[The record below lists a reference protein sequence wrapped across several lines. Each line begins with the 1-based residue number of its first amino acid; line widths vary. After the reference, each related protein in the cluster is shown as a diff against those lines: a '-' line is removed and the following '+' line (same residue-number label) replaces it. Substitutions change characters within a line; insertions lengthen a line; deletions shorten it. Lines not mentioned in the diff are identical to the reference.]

1 MTKSFQFAFGD
12 LVAVHITKERRQ
24 WKFDLRWDVGIF
36 IGQPEASVD
45 AAIVYYP
52 FDGKILIR
60 TDVIKLDITDDAYR
74 RYYSCRH
81 DLLEDKR
88 STPTR
93 VGEILLAQERN
104 ITKELQPDNAND
116 ADPPLTAVLVEPDE
130 LPPRLTAPQRQRTKR
145 TWDHLPPRRVTRA
158 SERVAAHPAICP
170 AYSSDQHR
178 AARAIAAR
186 ATGPRVHGALKS
198 LLLRSG
204 WVTAMDDEINTVI
217 EKFKCLV
224 EEEID
229 TSQPYDLLDATM
241 QLRKKMKTGVIV
253 DKLKA
258 RICICGNQLDEV
270 DDETYSPTVAPLTHA
285 FMLQLAVHDR
295 MIIQLVDAVAAY
307 LNQDYPEDAKQL
319 YVRLPKLVAQAVGRD
334 PEKTYR
340 VKKYVYGL
348 PDS

>member
-1 MTKSFQFAFGD
+1 
-12 LVAVHITKERRQ
+12 
-24 WKFDLRWDVGIF
+24 
-36 IGQPEASVD
+36 
-45 AAIVYYP
+45 
-52 FDGKILIR
+52 
-60 TDVIKLDITDDAYR
+60 
-74 RYYSCRH
+74 
-81 DLLEDKR
+81 
-88 STPTR
+88 
-93 VGEILLAQERN
+93 
-104 ITKELQPDNAND
+104 
-116 ADPPLTAVLVEPDE
+116 
-130 LPPRLTAPQRQRTKR
+130 
-145 TWDHLPPRRVTRA
+145 
-158 SERVAAHPAICP
+158 
-170 AYSSDQHR
+170 
-178 AARAIAAR
+178 
-186 ATGPRVHGALKS
+186 
-198 LLLRSG
+198 
-204 WVTAMDDEINTVI
+204 MDDEINTVI